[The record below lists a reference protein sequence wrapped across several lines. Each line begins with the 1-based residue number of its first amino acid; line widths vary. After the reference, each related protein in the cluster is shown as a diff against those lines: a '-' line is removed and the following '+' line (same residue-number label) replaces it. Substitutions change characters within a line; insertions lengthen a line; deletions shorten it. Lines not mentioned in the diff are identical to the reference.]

1 MEKLNPIFFNT
12 ISEES
17 DIPLYYQLI
26 SIIKRSISA
35 GMIKTGDV
43 LPSETEFCDRYNISR
58 STVRHAIG
66 ELKNEGLVSR
76 RRGKGTFIT
85 EPKLNR
91 KMEEV
96 YSFSNEMRNMGLV
109 PSSDILDFR
118 VVSPGMDLI
127 KNLNLKDEN
136 VKVYKIVRVRLAN
149 EEPLLLETT
158 YIPWFIVPDLTK
170 IMLQNESLYKIFK
183 DKAGIQPYEAEESYE
198 SVILDKEIACILK
211 CKQNSSGFFLER
223 KARTQTGE
231 IYEFTQ
237 SIMRGDRTKFVIKL
251 KNNEVQFN
259 RSIDT

>member
-1 MEKLNPIFFNT
+1 MEKLNPIFFST

-26 SIIKRSISA
+26 SIMKRSISA
-35 GMIKTGDV
+35 GMLKTGDA
-43 LPSETEFCDRYNISR
+43 LPPETEFCDRYNISR
-58 STVRHAIG
+58 STVRRAIG

-91 KMEEV
+91 KVEEV

-109 PSSDILDFR
+109 PSSDILDFK
-118 VVSPGMDLI
+118 VVTPGMDLI

-136 VKVYKIVRVRLAN
+136 IKVYKIVRVRLAN
-149 EEPLLLETT
+149 GEPLLLETT
-158 YIPWFIVPDLTK
+158 YIPWFLIKDLTK
-170 IMLQNESLYKIFK
+170 TMLQNESLYKIFK
-183 DKAGIQPYEAEESYE
+183 DKAGILPCEAEESYE
-198 SVILDKEIACILK
+198 SVILDKDIANILK

-223 KARTQTGE
+223 KARTKTGE

-251 KNNEVQFN
+251 KNNEILFN